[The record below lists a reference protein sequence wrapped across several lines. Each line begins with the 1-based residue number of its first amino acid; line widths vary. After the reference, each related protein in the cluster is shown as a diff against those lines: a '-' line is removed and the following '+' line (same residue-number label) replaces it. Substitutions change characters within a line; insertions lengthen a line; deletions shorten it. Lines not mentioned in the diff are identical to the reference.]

1 MSLLK
6 KLTEDE
12 IKLKDALNM
21 RVLSLYRQKRN
32 LQLEMDSVNDR
43 ISHLEEQISNIG
55 GPGTEIKIKTD
66 EQ

>member
-1 MSLLK
+1 MSLIK

-12 IKLKDALNM
+12 IKIKDALNM

-55 GPGTEIKIKTD
+55 GTGTEIKIKTD